1 MTQAEWIMSQKW
13 IIYISQHHLLLH
25 LFNVIDFFFF
35 CYRISQQET
44 VMVLDRGVNDQKHIF
59 YFTLRFSEGVKM
71 FINELIT
78 SALSNKQKIE
88 MLIA

>member
-1 MTQAEWIMSQKW
+1 
-13 IIYISQHHLLLH
+13 
-25 LFNVIDFFFF
+25 
-35 CYRISQQET
+35 
-44 VMVLDRGVNDQKHIF
+44 MVLDRGVNDQKHIF

-78 SALSNKQKIE
+78 SALSHNIIKKTE

>member
-1 MTQAEWIMSQKW
+1 MSQKW
-13 IIYISQHHLLLH
+13 IIYISQHLLLLH
-25 LFNVIDFFFF
+25 LFNVIDFFFCF
-35 CYRISQQET
+35 CISQQGT

-59 YFTLRFSEGVKM
+59 YFTLRFSEGIKM

-78 SALSNKQKIE
+78 AALSHDIIRRIE